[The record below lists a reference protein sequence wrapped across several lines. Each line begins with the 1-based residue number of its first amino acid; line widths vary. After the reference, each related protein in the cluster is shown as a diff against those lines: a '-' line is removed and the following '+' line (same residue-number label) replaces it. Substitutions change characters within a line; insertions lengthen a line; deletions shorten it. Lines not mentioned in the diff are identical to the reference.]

1 MKPSKQIY
9 LIDTSALY
17 PLIRRLG
24 TRIAYYIDQLV
35 VLDLTIYEVGNTI
48 WKEYRKGQIENLED
62 TVEMF
67 SKILDNMKTISI
79 SPDEIEGVLEIALRN
94 NITFYDASYI
104 YASLKYSLK
113 LVSED
118 EDIRGNYPQAIGV
131 EQLIEQ
137 LGIEE

>member
-104 YASLKYSLK
+104 YASLKYNLK